1 MNASPVSTT
10 TIKQCVDFILQDPTL
25 LADLRSDHA
34 GETGAVWIFKGI
46 MSGSSDSE
54 VRAFASKHLVAES
67 RHLALME
74 TLLIQ
79 SQRSSLLPLWRLAG
93 FFTGYVPSL
102 LGSRAVFLVIEA
114 VEAFVEDHYLKQIAY
129 LQNVASRSQ
138 SSRQLVTLLKQCL
151 EEEKDHK
158 FDAQARLSY
167 SATSLEVWLQH
178 VIYRGSGLAV
188 SMARHF

>member
-1 MNASPVSTT
+1 MNTSPISDT
-10 TIKQCVDFILQDPTL
+10 TIKQCLDFIVQDSTL

-34 GETGAVWIFKGI
+34 GETGAVWIYKGI
-46 MSGSSDSE
+46 LSGSGDPE
-54 VRAFASKHLVAES
+54 VREFASKHLEAES

-74 TLLIQ
+74 ALLTQ

-93 FFTGYVPSL
+93 FLTGYVPSL
-102 LGSRAVFLVIEA
+102 MGSRAVFLVIEA
-114 VEAFVEDHYLKQIAY
+114 VETFVEDHYLKQIAY
-129 LQNVASRSQ
+129 LQNDALRSQ
-138 SSRQLVTLLKQCL
+138 SSSQLVTLLKQCL
-151 EEEKDHK
+151 EEEKHHK

-167 SATSLEVWLQH
+167 SATSLEVWLQR

>member
-1 MNASPVSTT
+1 MKASPVPTA

-34 GETGAVWIFKGI
+34 GETGAVWIYKGI

-74 TLLIQ
+74 TLLSQ

-93 FFTGYVPSL
+93 FLTGYVPSL

-114 VEAFVEDHYLKQIAY
+114 VEAFVEDHYLTQITY
-129 LQNVASRSQ
+129 LQNADSPSQ
-138 SSRQLVTLLKQCL
+138 HSRQLVTLLKQCL
-151 EEEKDHK
+151 EEEKHHK

-167 SATSLEVWLQH
+167 TATSLEVWLQH